1 MTPPTAPSQLLP
13 GLIEGASL
21 RRPHARPT
29 KYAALSAIHTSTRT
43 SNTSSGLSASM
54 ARPAGTSTAKPAAP
68 LAAAVRSDGLVERR
82 GVEVGPQRLGE
93 VELAIRELPQQEVA
107 DALLAAGADEE
118 IRLRRIVDREIR
130 GQRFFINRCFRV
142 ILDQLVK

>member
-68 LAAAVRSDGLVERR
+68 IQVVSPGRTPRHIQSGATAIQNRAASANISFCR
-82 GVEVGPQRLGE
+82 P
-93 VELAIRELPQQEVA
+93 A
-107 DALLAAGADEE
+107 
-118 IRLRRIVDREIR
+118 
-130 GQRFFINRCFRV
+130 
-142 ILDQLVK
+142 